1 MLKNSVQTL
10 KISSTGLTGLKHHFR
25 AFHPIGL
32 SPQMNLTRITIGS
45 HHDKGLAVESGAD
58 ITAVSLC
65 AGWVAAANSGNG
77 SFTHHR
83 EMDRAVSVR
92 MEQAGPVKDFN
103 GDEAQIA
110 FFSLDGRTVGRHVKS
125 GWLTRGVQH
134 HTGDGLVPC
143 IAHSF

>member
-10 KISSTGLTGLKHHFR
+10 KISSNGLTGLKHHFR

-32 SPQMNLTRITIGS
+32 SPQMNLTRIAIGS
-45 HHDKGLAVESGAD
+45 HHYQGPAMESGAD
-58 ITAVSLC
+58 ISTVSLC
-65 AGWVAAANSGNG
+65 AGRVPAAHRGNG

-92 MEQAGPVKDFN
+92 VELAGSVQDFD
-103 GDEAQIA
+103 GDEAQIT

-125 GWLTRGVQH
+125 GWLTRGMQR
-134 HTGDGLVPC
+134 HTDGSLC
-143 IAHSF
+143 L

>member
-10 KISSTGLTGLKHHFR
+10 KISPNGLTGLQHYFR
-25 AFHPIGL
+25 AFHAIGL
-32 SPQMNLTRITIGS
+32 GAQMNLTRITIGS
-45 HHDKGLAVESGAD
+45 HHYQGPAMESGAD
-58 ITAVSLC
+58 IPTVSFC
-65 AGWVAAANSGNG
+65 ADRVPAAHRGNG

-92 MEQAGPVKDFN
+92 VELAGSVQDFD

-125 GWLTRGVQH
+125 GRITRGVQR
-134 HTGDGLVPC
+134 HTGGSLVSSVS
-143 IAHSF
+143 HRL